1 MRKKIGRP
9 KIDNPKDNVFVIR
22 LTKLET
28 DTLKRL
34 NDAANRSQSE
44 IMRYALR
51 QTARDILEEEIR

>member
-1 MRKKIGRP
+1 MTKKIGRP
-9 KIDNPKDNVFVIR
+9 KIENPKQNVFVIR
-22 LTKLET
+22 LTKSET

-34 NDAANRSQSE
+34 SDAANQSKSE

>member
-1 MRKKIGRP
+1 MSKKIGRP
-9 KIDNPKDNVFVIR
+9 KIDNPKDNVFAIR
-22 LTKLET
+22 LTKSET

-34 NDAANRSQSE
+34 SDAANQSQSE

>member
-1 MRKKIGRP
+1 MQKKIGRP

-22 LTKLET
+22 LTKSET

-34 NDAANRSQSE
+34 SDAANQSQSE

>member
-1 MRKKIGRP
+1 MSKKIGRP
-9 KIDNPKDNVFVIR
+9 KIDNPKGNVFVIR
-22 LTKLET
+22 LTKSET

-34 NDAANRSQSE
+34 SDAANRSQSE